1 MFLFLTGVQGSVV
14 EFVILIPIQKLI
26 LKSVSLWSNLELEL
40 ESLNILK
47 CFLCF
52 LFSDFIQIVF
62 LLEYFFFQV
71 SPSISTYPKMN
82 SLISLAFT
90 SWVLFLDWR
99 YHHSLSDPIQHFSHF
114 WLFSLS
120 HLHSVSWQVHLFILQ
135 IYLCLFILVLS
146 NLSQSLII
154 PT

>member
-62 LLEYFFFQV
+62 LLEYFFF
-71 SPSISTYPKMN
+71 SGISFN
-82 SLISLAFT
+82 FNISKNELTDF
-90 SWVLFLDWR
+90 SGFHLLS
-99 YHHSLSDPIQHFSHF
+99 SLS
-114 WLFSLS
+114 
-120 HLHSVSWQVHLFILQ
+120 
-135 IYLCLFILVLS
+135 
-146 NLSQSLII
+146 
-154 PT
+154 

>member
-62 LLEYFFFQV
+62 LLEYFFFFRYLLQFQHIQKWTHWFLWL
-71 SPSISTYPKMN
+71 SPPEFSFLIDGTIIH
-82 SLISLAFT
+82 SLIQSNTLATFDCSRFPT
-90 SWVLFLDWR
+90 
-99 YHHSLSDPIQHFSHF
+99 YIQLVDKSIYSFSRSIF
-114 WLFSLS
+114 AFLFSC
-120 HLHSVSWQVHLFILQ
+120 SV
-135 IYLCLFILVLS
+135 
-146 NLSQSLII
+146 
-154 PT
+154 T